1 MVKFSDTSLRRI
13 LHDHLGMHKVST
25 RWIPKHLSAVQRQHR
40 VECARILLK
49 LCGSDPKAVL
59 ETIVTGVS
67 GQLII
72 LRQYL
77 LLINLSR
84 GL

>member
-1 MVKFSDTSLRRI
+1 MVKLSDTNLRRI

-25 RWIPKHLSAVQRQHR
+25 KWVPKHLSAVQRQHR